1 MTGGDAALDI
11 RLAALDVRDVALDVR
26 DVDFSYGRV
35 QVLFGVGLTVFR
47 GETVALLGA
56 NGAGK
61 STLLRVVS
69 GLAAPTCGEVV
80 YNGGDVTRLAAE
92 KRIRR
97 GIVQVTGGAA
107 TFPPLTVLENLRAG
121 AYIYGR
127 ADAARR
133 IDRAFA
139 LFPVLDERRKA
150 RAADLS
156 GGQQQMLALALGLM
170 HDPEVLVIDELTLG
184 LAPIVVQQMVDVIRG
199 LREQGLTMVIVE
211 HTVDV
216 ALEIADRAVF
226 MEKGRIRFAGTST
239 EFAGRPDLLRVAFL
253 GG

>member
-1 MTGGDAALDI
+1 VTSAAS
-11 RLAALDVRDVALDVR
+11 LALR

-35 QVLFGVGLTVFR
+35 QVLFGVGLTVFK

-61 STLLRVVS
+61 STLLRIVS
-69 GLAAPTCGEVV
+69 GLEAPQRGDVWHGTD
-80 YNGGDVTRLAAE
+80 DVTRMPAE
-92 KRIRR
+92 QRVRR

-121 AYIYGR
+121 AYMYGR
-127 ADAARR
+127 AEAARR
-133 IDRAFA
+133 IDRALE
-139 LFPVLDERRKA
+139 LFPVLAERRTA

-156 GGQQQMLALALGLM
+156 GGQQHMLALALGLM
-170 HDPEVLVIDELTLG
+170 HDPDVLVIDELTLG
-184 LAPIVVQQMVDVIRG
+184 LAPVVVQQMIEVIRG

-226 MEKGRIRFAGTST
+226 MEKGRVQFSGTTT
-239 EFAGRPDLLRVAFL
+239 ELADRPDLLRVAFL

>member
-1 MTGGDAALDI
+1 MSPADAAL
-11 RLAALDVRDVALDVR
+11 AVR
-26 DVDFSYGRV
+26 DVDVSYGRV
-35 QVLFGVGLTVFR
+35 QVLFGVGLTVFK

-69 GLAAPTCGEVV
+69 GLAAPER
-80 YNGGDVTRLAAE
+80 GDVVHNGHEVTRMPAE
-92 KRIRR
+92 QRVRR

-121 AYIYGR
+121 AYMYGR
-127 ADAARR
+127 DEATRR
-133 IDRAFA
+133 IDRAME
-139 LFPVLDERRKA
+139 LFPILGERRRA

-156 GGQQQMLALALGLM
+156 GGQQHMLAHALGLM
-170 HDPEVLVIDELTLG
+170 HDPDVLVIDELTLG
-184 LAPIVVQQMVDVIRG
+184 LAPVVVQQMIDIIRE

-226 MEKGRIRFAGTST
+226 MEKGQIRFSGTTT
-239 EFAGRPDLLRVAFL
+239 EFADRPDLLRVAFL

>member
-1 MTGGDAALDI
+1 VTAA
-11 RLAALDVRDVALDVR
+11 AAALDVR

-35 QVLFGVGLTVFR
+35 QVLFGVGLTVFK

-61 STLLRVVS
+61 STLLRIVS
-69 GLAAPTCGEVV
+69 GLVTPQRGDVWL
-80 YNGGDVTRLAAE
+80 GDDDVTRLPAE
-92 KRIRR
+92 QRVRR

-107 TFPPLTVLENLRAG
+107 TFPPLTVMDNLRAG
-121 AYIYGR
+121 AYMYGR
-127 ADAARR
+127 AEATRR
-133 IDRAFA
+133 IDRAFE
-139 LFPVLDERRKA
+139 LFPVLAERRTA

-156 GGQQQMLALALGLM
+156 GGQQHMLALALGLM
-170 HDPEVLVIDELTLG
+170 HDPDVLVIDELTLG
-184 LAPIVVQQMVDVIRG
+184 LAPVIVQQMIDVIRD

-226 MEKGRIRFAGTST
+226 MEKGRVQFSGTTT
-239 EFAGRPDLLRVAFL
+239 ELADRPDLLRVAFL

>member
-1 MTGGDAALDI
+1 MTGADAAL
-11 RLAALDVRDVALDVR
+11 AVR

-35 QVLFGVGLTVFR
+35 QVLFGVGLTVFK

-69 GLAAPTCGEVV
+69 GLASPQRGDVV
-80 YNGGDVTRLAAE
+80 HNGDEVTRLPAE
-92 KRIRR
+92 QRVRR

-107 TFPPLTVLENLRAG
+107 TFPPLTVLENLRAS
-121 AYIYGR
+121 AYTYGR
-127 ADAARR
+127 TEAARR
-133 IDRAFA
+133 IDRALE
-139 LFPVLDERRKA
+139 LFPVLAERRTA

-156 GGQQQMLALALGLM
+156 GGQQHMLALALGLM
-170 HDPEVLVIDELTLG
+170 HDPDVLVIDELTLG
-184 LAPIVVQQMVDVIRG
+184 LAPVIVQQMIEIIRD
-199 LREQGLTMVIVE
+199 LRAQGLTMVIVE
-211 HTVDV
+211 HTVDI

-226 MEKGRIRFAGTST
+226 MEKGQVRFSGST
-239 EFAGRPDLLRVAFL
+239 EEFADRPDLLRVAFL

>member
-1 MTGGDAALDI
+1 VTSAAS
-11 RLAALDVRDVALDVR
+11 LALR

-35 QVLFGVGLTVFR
+35 QVLFGVGLTVFQ

-61 STLLRVVS
+61 STLLRIVS
-69 GLAAPTCGEVV
+69 GLEAPQRGDVWHGTD
-80 YNGGDVTRLAAE
+80 DVTRMPAE
-92 KRIRR
+92 QRVRR

-121 AYIYGR
+121 AYMYGR
-127 ADAARR
+127 AEAARR
-133 IDRAFA
+133 IDRALE
-139 LFPVLDERRKA
+139 LFPVLAERRTA

-156 GGQQQMLALALGLM
+156 GGQQHMLALALGLM
-170 HDPEVLVIDELTLG
+170 HDPDVLVIDELTLG
-184 LAPIVVQQMVDVIRG
+184 LAPVVVQQMIEVIRG

-226 MEKGRIRFAGTST
+226 MEKGRVQFSGTTT
-239 EFAGRPDLLRVAFL
+239 ELADRPDLLRVAFL

>member
-1 MTGGDAALDI
+1 VTATDTAL
-11 RLAALDVRDVALDVR
+11 AVR

-35 QVLFGVGLTVFR
+35 QVLFGVGLTVFK

-69 GLAAPTCGEVV
+69 GLAAPQSGDVV
-80 YNGGDVTRLAAE
+80 HNGDDVTRLPAE
-92 KRIRR
+92 QRVRR

-121 AYIYGR
+121 AYMYGR
-127 ADAARR
+127 AEGGRR
-133 IDRAFA
+133 IDRALE
-139 LFPVLDERRKA
+139 LFPVLGERQGA

-156 GGQQQMLALALGLM
+156 GGQQHMLALALGLM
-170 HDPEVLVIDELTLG
+170 HDPDVLVIDELTLG
-184 LAPIVVQQMVDVIRG
+184 LAPVVVQQMIDVIRD

-226 MEKGRIRFAGTST
+226 MEKGQVRFAGTTT
-239 EFAGRPDLLRVAFL
+239 EFADRPDLLRVAFL

>member
-1 MTGGDAALDI
+1 MTPAAT
-11 RLAALDVRDVALDVR
+11 ALDVR

-35 QVLFGVGLTVFR
+35 QVLFGVGLTVFK

-69 GLAAPTCGEVV
+69 GLSSPERGDVLHNGE
-80 YNGGDVTRLAAE
+80 DVTRLPAE
-92 KRIRR
+92 QRVRR

-121 AYIYGR
+121 AYMYGR
-127 ADAARR
+127 AEATRR
-133 IDRAFA
+133 IDRALQ
-139 LFPVLDERRKA
+139 LFPVLAERRTA

-170 HDPEVLVIDELTLG
+170 HDPDVLVIDELTLG
-184 LAPIVVQQMVDVIRG
+184 LAPVVVQQMVDVIRG

-211 HTVDV
+211 HTIEV

-226 MEKGRIRFAGTST
+226 MEKGQVRFAGTAT
-239 EFAGRPDLLRVAFL
+239 EFAERPDLLRVAFL

>member
-1 MTGGDAALDI
+1 VTAAETA
-11 RLAALDVRDVALDVR
+11 LAVR

-35 QVLFGVGLTVFR
+35 QVLFGVGLPVFK

-61 STLLRVVS
+61 STLLRLVS
-69 GLAAPTCGEVV
+69 GLSAPDRGDVLH
-80 YNGGDVTRLAAE
+80 NGDDVTRLPAE
-92 KRIRR
+92 QRVRR

-107 TFPPLTVLENLRAG
+107 TFPPLSVHENLRAG
-121 AYIYGR
+121 AYMYGR
-127 ADAARR
+127 AEAARR
-133 IDRAFA
+133 IERAFE
-139 LFPVLDERRKA
+139 LFPVLAERRTA

-184 LAPIVVQQMVDVIRG
+184 LAPLVVQQMVDVIRD

-211 HTVDV
+211 HTIEV
-216 ALEIADRAVF
+216 ALELADRAVF
-226 MEKGRIRFAGTST
+226 MEKGQVRFAGTAT
-239 EFAGRPDLLRVAFL
+239 EFAERPDLLRVAFL

>member
-1 MTGGDAALDI
+1 VTSAAAL
-11 RLAALDVRDVALDVR
+11 ALR

-35 QVLFGVGLTVFR
+35 QVLFGVGLTVFK

-61 STLLRVVS
+61 STLLRIVS
-69 GLAAPTCGEVV
+69 GLEAPQRGDVWHGTD
-80 YNGGDVTRLAAE
+80 DVTRMPAE
-92 KRIRR
+92 QRVRR

-121 AYIYGR
+121 AYMYGR
-127 ADAARR
+127 AEAARR
-133 IDRAFA
+133 IDRALE
-139 LFPVLDERRKA
+139 LFPVLAERRTA

-156 GGQQQMLALALGLM
+156 GGQQHMLALALGLM
-170 HDPEVLVIDELTLG
+170 HDPDVLVIDELTLG
-184 LAPIVVQQMVDVIRG
+184 LAPVVVQQMIEVIRG

-226 MEKGRIRFAGTST
+226 MEKGRVQFSGTTT
-239 EFAGRPDLLRVAFL
+239 ELADRPDLLRVAFL

>member
-1 MTGGDAALDI
+1 VTAAE
-11 RLAALDVRDVALDVR
+11 AALDVR

-35 QVLFGVGLTVFR
+35 QVLFGVGLTVFK

-61 STLLRVVS
+61 STLLRIVS
-69 GLAAPTCGEVV
+69 GLVTPQRGDVWH
-80 YNGGDVTRLAAE
+80 GRDDVTRLAAE
-92 KRIRR
+92 QRVRR

-107 TFPPLTVLENLRAG
+107 TFPPLTVMDNLRAG
-121 AYIYGR
+121 AYMYGR
-127 ADAARR
+127 VEATRR
-133 IDRAFA
+133 IERAFE
-139 LFPVLDERRKA
+139 LFPVLAERRGA

-156 GGQQQMLALALGLM
+156 GGQQHMLALALGLM
-170 HDPEVLVIDELTLG
+170 HDPDVLVIDELTLG
-184 LAPIVVQQMVDVIRG
+184 LAPVIVQQMINVIRD

-226 MEKGRIRFAGTST
+226 MEKGRVQFSGTTT
-239 EFAGRPDLLRVAFL
+239 ELADRPDLLRVAFL

>member
-1 MTGGDAALDI
+1 VSTAEAL
-11 RLAALDVRDVALDVR
+11 AVR

-35 QVLFGVGLTVFR
+35 QVLFGVGLTVFK

-69 GLAAPTCGEVV
+69 GLAHPDRGDVV
-80 YNGGDVTRLAAE
+80 HNGDEVTRLPAE
-92 KRIRR
+92 RRVRR

-121 AYIYGR
+121 AFMYGR
-127 ADAARR
+127 AEATRR
-133 IDRAFA
+133 IGRALT
-139 LFPVLDERRKA
+139 LFPVLGERRRA

-156 GGQQQMLALALGLM
+156 GGQQHMLALALGLM
-170 HDPEVLVIDELTLG
+170 HDPDVLVIDELTLG
-184 LAPIVVQQMVDVIRG
+184 LAPVVVQQMVEVIRT

-226 MEKGRIRFAGTST
+226 MEKGQIRFAGSTS
-239 EFAGRPDLLRVAFL
+239 EFADRPDLLRVAFL

>member
-1 MTGGDAALDI
+1 VSPADAAL
-11 RLAALDVRDVALDVR
+11 AVR

-35 QVLFGVGLTVFR
+35 QVLFGVGLTVFK

-69 GLAAPTCGEVV
+69 GLAHPERGGVV
-80 YNGGDVTRLAAE
+80 HNGDEVTRLPAE
-92 KRIRR
+92 QRVRR

-121 AYIYGR
+121 AYMYGR
-127 ADAARR
+127 AEATRR
-133 IDRAFA
+133 IDRALT
-139 LFPVLDERRKA
+139 LFPVLGERQRA

-156 GGQQQMLALALGLM
+156 GGQQHMLALALGLM
-170 HDPEVLVIDELTLG
+170 HDPDVLVIDELTLG
-184 LAPIVVQQMVDVIRG
+184 LAPVVVQQMIDIIRT

-226 MEKGRIRFAGTST
+226 MEKGQIRFAGTTT
-239 EFAGRPDLLRVAFL
+239 EFADRPDLLRVAFL

>member
-1 MTGGDAALDI
+1 VTSAAAL
-11 RLAALDVRDVALDVR
+11 ALR

-35 QVLFGVGLTVFR
+35 QVLFGVGLTVFK

-61 STLLRVVS
+61 STLLRIVS
-69 GLAAPTCGEVV
+69 GLEAPQRGDVWHGTD
-80 YNGGDVTRLAAE
+80 DVTRMPAE
-92 KRIRR
+92 QRVRR

-121 AYIYGR
+121 AYMYGR
-127 ADAARR
+127 AEAARR
-133 IDRAFA
+133 IDRALE
-139 LFPVLDERRKA
+139 LFPVLAERRTA

-156 GGQQQMLALALGLM
+156 GGQQHMLALALGLM
-170 HDPEVLVIDELTLG
+170 HDPDVLVIDELTLG
-184 LAPIVVQQMVDVIRG
+184 LAPVVVQQMIEVIRG

-226 MEKGRIRFAGTST
+226 MEKGRVQFSGTTT
-239 EFAGRPDLLRVAFL
+239 ELADRPDLLRVAFP